1 MNDKHLYYKNKYGEI
16 QYNSSCESCPY
27 DCKQSFRSTIVDCKM
42 FKELR
47 KKKKVK
53 K

>member
-1 MNDKHLYYKNKYGEI
+1 MNDKIYIIKIIWRI
-16 QYNSSCESCPY
+16 QYNSSCANCLMIVT
-27 DCKQSFRSTIVDCKM
+27 KFRSNIVDCKM

>member
-1 MNDKHLYYKNKYGEI
+1 MNNTTYSIKKDEI
-16 QYNSSCESCPY
+16 ERKCPLL
-27 DCKQSFRSTIVDCKM
+27 DGMMEGNVIFSKGSTIVDCKM